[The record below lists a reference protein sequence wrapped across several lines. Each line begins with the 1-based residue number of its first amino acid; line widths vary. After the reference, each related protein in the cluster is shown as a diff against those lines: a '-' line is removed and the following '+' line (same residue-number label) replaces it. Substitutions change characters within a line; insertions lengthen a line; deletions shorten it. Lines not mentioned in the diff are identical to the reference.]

1 MDFVKNLKAKL
12 GEHNIF
18 SGDNSINDDDYVDA
32 NSQQYYDEDYDGY
45 ENDYSSDYEE
55 YDDDYNS
62 PSYTADEGLGAPEY
76 NSYASSSKQNYSSKT
91 NKSTSATSAPS
102 YSSASSSSKST
113 GNIYNMN
120 TAKQQNKYKLNS
132 ILLRDIYDA
141 KNVASLMIDK
151 DTIVVVNLSL
161 LTDAQKVRAMDFLDG
176 VKYVTKSVFARFTEN
191 ICTFVPEGVE
201 LYGDFFSQID
211 IESFK

>member
-18 SGDNSINDDDYVDA
+18 SADNNAVSDDDYVAAD
-32 NSQQYYDEDYDGY
+32 SQDYYDEDYDGY
-45 ENDYSSDYEE
+45 DDNGDMTDYDDYST
-55 YDDDYNS
+55 
-62 PSYTADEGLGAPEY
+62 PTFTAEDGLGAPEY
-76 NSYASSSKQNYSSKT
+76 NSYDSGKKSYSAKPKQ
-91 NKSTSATSAPS
+91 AASAPKAS
-102 YSSASSSSKST
+102 YSSSASSAAKHA

-120 TAKQQNKYKLNS
+120 TVKQQNKYKLNS

-161 LTDAQKVRAMDFLDG
+161 LTDSQKIRAMDFLDG